1 MNPQTN
7 EQSKGEQP
15 STTRQWT
22 ERSGA
27 PIATRAMTKTEIE
40 EHKTLLMQR
49 FGYTNRDDMKWEFSK
64 IQDEKDNDR
73 DDCLWLKYFMKVE
86 AKGQMVWRECFT
98 LKIPIP
104 DKLRKTA
111 EAMRAGREF
120 RPRQR
125 ATKPMA
131 LPSAQGPSAPA
142 PAGVYVPPMQADTTE
157 ADRASIANAP
167 AVVRPRARKPV
178 VKK

>member
-1 MNPQTN
+1 MNPTTN
-7 EQSKGEQP
+7 EQP

-40 EHKTLLMQR
+40 EHKLLLMQR
-49 FGYTNRDDMKWEFSK
+49 FGYTNPEDMKWEFSK

-73 DDCLWLKYFMKVE
+73 DDCLWLKYFMRVE

-125 ATKPMA
+125 ATKPSA
-131 LPSAQGPSAPA
+131 LPAPA
-142 PAGVYVPPMQADTTE
+142 PAQVGVYAPSAQTPSAQTPSVQPVVTDITETATTM
-157 ADRASIANAP
+157 P

>member
-40 EHKTLLMQR
+40 EHKALLMQR
-49 FGYTNRDDMKWEFSK
+49 FGYTNPDDMKWEFSK

-120 RPRQR
+120 RPRQH
-125 ATKPMA
+125 ATKPSA
-131 LPSAQGPSAPA
+131 LPAPQGPAP
-142 PAGVYVPPMQADTTE
+142 PSQQVGVYAPTQPDITE
-157 ADRASIANAP
+157 PTAP
-167 AVVRPRARKPV
+167 AVVRPRARKPA